1 MPHRGELKCIA
12 DGLLGSFV
20 SRNNDYCGFWSLG
33 LLYARALERH
43 ERTYSLALLGVG
55 PEPDDDLS
63 HALAAKYRAFLLEH
77 MSRRVIPREWIE
89 AAGLSIAFECPAAP
103 ANVFVPRARP
113 YLAELVMHTGA
124 GKSISLSRAGYCW
137 PHNPDRGS
145 RSTRYYACHAS
156 QKPDA

>member
-33 LLYARALERH
+33 MLYARALERR

-55 PEPDDDLS
+55 SEPDDDLS

-89 AAGLSIAFECPAAP
+89 AAVLSIAFERPALP
-103 ANVFVPRARP
+103 ANVFAPQARP
-113 YLAELVMHTGA
+113 YLAQLVMHSA
-124 GKSISLSRAGYCW
+124 VGKSISLSRAGYCW
-137 PHNPDRGS
+137 PHNPDRES
-145 RSTRYYACHAS
+145 RSTRYHACHAS